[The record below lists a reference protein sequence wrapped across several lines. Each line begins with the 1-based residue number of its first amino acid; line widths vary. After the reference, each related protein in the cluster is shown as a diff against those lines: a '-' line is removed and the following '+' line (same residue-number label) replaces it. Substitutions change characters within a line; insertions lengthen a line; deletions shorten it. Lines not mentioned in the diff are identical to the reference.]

1 MYEIEIGILILIAAI
16 TAVITLI
23 FCRKGNKEEK
33 FIYIFLSVS
42 IFVYSGFG
50 ISYKEV
56 SNNYILYYA
65 AFIIA
70 MYVPIK
76 LISSRRIHFVIG
88 KRQNMAV
95 SSEIVNSIDRSIE
108 LYPKIYRIGA
118 TIFLASLFMYLI
130 IPTFRI
136 SDLWRPPMFSAISI
150 HARRN
155 AEKHFIIRL
164 ADTLNIITLPFF
176 FVQLQT
182 LAQKKKRFSFFFL
195 IICWAYLDYLKYG
208 YLSRYQLMIYLLY
221 LLFSIGLLRYGEIRL
236 DKRMVVL
243 MIVTAIAVVPFLVS
257 FTFARTGQSYS
268 GGSFIDSL
276 HALVDGETYYPIYY
290 DRILRDGQNLVK
302 PGEFISWLICLPIPS
317 VLWPGKPT
325 IDPSYEFT
333 KMLIGYISK
342 TAATYYNS
350 LPSILGEAFMIF
362 GRSFSFIEGFLLGIF
377 IGIYFKFFFRSKKLS
392 ALTMY
397 MLLMLAT
404 IGRGGATSYMS
415 VLINGS
421 IILILW
427 LLTISRITKARRI

>member
-1 MYEIEIGILILIAAI
+1 
-16 TAVITLI
+16 
-23 FCRKGNKEEK
+23 
-33 FIYIFLSVS
+33 
-42 IFVYSGFG
+42 
-50 ISYKEV
+50 
-56 SNNYILYYA
+56 
-65 AFIIA
+65 
-70 MYVPIK
+70 
-76 LISSRRIHFVIG
+76 
-88 KRQNMAV
+88 
-95 SSEIVNSIDRSIE
+95 
-108 LYPKIYRIGA
+108 
-118 TIFLASLFMYLI
+118 
-130 IPTFRI
+130 
-136 SDLWRPPMFSAISI
+136 
-150 HARRN
+150 
-155 AEKHFIIRL
+155 
-164 ADTLNIITLPFF
+164 
-176 FVQLQT
+176 
-182 LAQKKKRFSFFFL
+182 
-195 IICWAYLDYLKYG
+195 
-208 YLSRYQLMIYLLY
+208 MIYLLY
-221 LLFSIGLLRYGEIRL
+221 FLFSIGLLRYGEIRL

-268 GGSFIDSL
+268 GESFIDSL
-276 HALVDGETYYPIYY
+276 RALVDGETYYPIYY